1 MVKLHRI
8 DSDFYTFFLP
18 GENESD
24 PPREYQVVN
33 TSFLNPYRDEDMPWT
48 VFDNRNRH
56 VGNYFTLSD
65 IRTSF

>member
-24 PPREYQVVN
+24 PPREYHIEAHFRWDDN
-33 TSFLNPYRDEDMPWT
+33 STWS
-48 VFDNRNRH
+48 VFDDRNRF
-56 VGNYFTLSD
+56 VASYATLSD